1 MTILSTLDQTLS
13 STSVPRTWLTR
24 IPMSILRRSSK
35 CLFLFAR
42 LPPSTGGFAAVGG
55 ILLTEVFLSWL
66 ALGSASL
73 RICACCLMPLVS
85 RCSQFLRM
93 LFRKT
98 VEMKRRKILRNAFQ
112 VCACLWHSCIAWLGS
127 ILFRA
132 CGCQSWTGSVSW
144 RNMQALN
151 WVTLVKRGGYVI

>member
-24 IPMSILRRSSK
+24 IPMSISRRSSK

-42 LPPSTGGFAAVGG
+42 LTPSTGGFTAVGG
-55 ILLTEVFLSWL
+55 ILLTQVFLSWL
-66 ALGSASL
+66 ALGSVSL
-73 RICACCLMPLVS
+73 RICACCHMPLVS

-98 VEMKRRKILRNAFQ
+98 VEMKRKKILRNAFQ
-112 VCACLWHSCIAWLGS
+112 VCACLWRSCIARLGNL
-127 ILFRA
+127 LFRA
-132 CGCQSWTGSVSW
+132 CGCQSWTGSVAGEFLHAGEAC
-144 RNMQALN
+144 RH
-151 WVTLVKRGGYVI
+151 